1 MINFD
6 YYNSLTSCVENI
18 ESFFVFKN
26 REQKSILVEDKNFNN
41 LKEGVKQ
48 LFSLARVMPAFGV
61 SLDYETQNELKQ
73 GEWLQVNFSFEE
85 NANGLL
91 FNSLLFKLDT
101 VSGFNLIRLHNG
113 KYEGRCIYL
122 DFDDILDLK
131 QILNISWQN
140 VIIDLKLI
148 TVKNK
153 SL

>member
-1 MINFD
+1 
-6 YYNSLTSCVENI
+6 
-18 ESFFVFKN
+18 
-26 REQKSILVEDKNFNN
+26 
-41 LKEGVKQ
+41 
-48 LFSLARVMPAFGV
+48 MPAFGV

-148 TVKNK
+148 IVKNK